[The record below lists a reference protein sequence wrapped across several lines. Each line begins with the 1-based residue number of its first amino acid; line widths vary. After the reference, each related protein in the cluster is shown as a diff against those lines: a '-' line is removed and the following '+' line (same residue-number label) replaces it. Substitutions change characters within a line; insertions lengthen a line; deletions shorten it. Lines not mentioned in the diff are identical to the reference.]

1 MGRGTRWSKTR
12 WKKIKASW
20 NVTEGIRS
28 LYVLFF
34 FFFFSFE
41 FLSSFSFSFH
51 PRQLVSQ
58 DFTLQSFTRLKTG
71 LLPLH
76 NRCSTFLS
84 RQVKFKIREE
94 TCEVEITIYPFLLEN
109 IALIVRFSLRYFL
122 LSCSFVPPLFHCLTI
137 DGDDCASYYGWR
149 KGGKK
154 ERKKL
159 SFFPLF
165 LVGTETMTE
174 RVKYVYIV
182 LGSHFAGLLCKASFS
197 LSLEYRKLRF
207 LRNSEASY
215 LNIWKEEGMRGK
227 KEKLIIITNILF
239 E

>member
-28 LYVLFF
+28 LYVL

-109 IALIVRFSLRYFL
+109 IALIVRFSLRYFF
-122 LSCSFVPPLFHCLTI
+122 LSCSFVPPLFHCLPSTGTI
-137 DGDDCASYYGWR
+137 VRVITDEGR
-149 KGGKK
+149 V
-154 ERKKL
+154 ERKKEKNCL
-159 SFFPLF
+159 SFHLF
-165 LVGTETMTE
+165 SSE
-174 RVKYVYIV
+174 R
-182 LGSHFAGLLCKASFS
+182 
-197 LSLEYRKLRF
+197 RR
-207 LRNSEASY
+207 
-215 LNIWKEEGMRGK
+215 
-227 KEKLIIITNILF
+227 
-239 E
+239 